1 MYIYLFYY
9 YTQYYEFIEYIYQQ
23 INLQIIDYWGKL
35 ANIRQIIIL
44 QMSIAING
52 FVNYAAISISRG
64 Y

>member
-1 MYIYLFYY
+1 MFIYLFYY
-9 YTQYYEFIEYIYQQ
+9 YTQYYEFIGYIFQQ
-23 INLQIIDYWGKL
+23 INLHIIDYWRKL
-35 ANIRQIIIL
+35 ANIHQIIIL